1 MNWSMLFGSYLG
13 RKMVDTKMKK
23 RRLPNGTASTIARE
37 SGANNYL
44 KNLFHVSRISFSCEG
59 SDHKEATHGG
69 Q

>member
-1 MNWSMLFGSYLG
+1 
-13 RKMVDTKMKK
+13 MVDTKMKK
-23 RRLPNGTASTIARE
+23 RRLPNGTVSTIARE

-44 KNLFHVSRISFSCEG
+44 KNLFHVSHISFSCEG